1 MIEIVIEILLNPY
14 VQAVIKCL
22 VIVMGF
28 VMALGTV
35 LTLMERKWMS
45 AVQDRIGPN
54 RAYMPWMKGSKLT
67 AHGAFQIAADG
78 LKSIFKED
86 TIPEG
91 ADKVVFFMA
100 PYFAFFSA
108 IVVWAVVPFAAP
120 VAGITFQI
128 TDPNIGL
135 LLVFAV
141 TSLGVYGA
149 VLAGWS
155 SNNKYAILGGAR
167 ATSQMLSYEIFLGLS
182 LVGVFMIT
190 GSLQVSKIVEY
201 QNTYWFG
208 DVIPKWGVFTQP
220 VAFVMFFTAMI
231 AELKRVPFDAPEGES
246 EIIAGYFMEY
256 SGMRWSGFMLAEYV
270 GVVGVSA
277 LTATLFFG
285 GYHVPW
291 LHADGFHLFGFF
303 LPIPALLVVL
313 LQIGS
318 MVTKTVVFCWFIIIL
333 RWTIPKFR
341 FDQIMDLG
349 WKKMLPLALA
359 NVVVTAVW
367 QLAWDTFKL

>member
-1 MIEIVIEILLNPY
+1 MDLVIEILLNPY
-14 VQAVIKCL
+14 VEAVIKIL

-28 VMALGTV
+28 VMLTGTV

-54 RAYMPWMKGSKLT
+54 RAYLPWLGNKKVTG
-67 AHGAFQIAADG
+67 HGVFHIAADG

-91 ADKVVFFMA
+91 ADQTIFFLA
-100 PYFAFFSA
+100 PYFAFFA
-108 IVVWAVVPFAAP
+108 VIVVWAVIPFAGP
-120 VAGITFQI
+120 IGGVTFQI

-182 LVGVFMIT
+182 LVGIFMIT
-190 GSLQVSKIVEY
+190 GSVQVSKIVEF
-201 QNTYWFG
+201 QGTYWFG
-208 DVIPKWGVFTQP
+208 DIIPKWGIITQP
-220 VAFVMFFTAMI
+220 LGFFMFFTAMV

-270 GVVGVSA
+270 GVVSVSA
-277 LTATLFFG
+277 LTVTLFFG
-285 GYHVPW
+285 GYQIPW
-291 LHADGFHLFGFF
+291 LHADGFHLFGAM
-303 LPIPALLVVL
+303 LPVPALLVML
-313 LQIGS
+313 LQIGA
-318 MVTKTVVFCWFIIIL
+318 MITKTVVFCWLIIIL
-333 RWTIPKFR
+333 RWTVPKFR

-349 WKKMLPLALA
+349 WKKLLPLSLI
-359 NVVVTAVW
+359 NLVVTAVW
-367 QLAWDTFKL
+367 LLGWDAVLK

>member
-1 MIEIVIEILLNPY
+1 METLLNPY
-14 VQAVIKCL
+14 VQALIKIV
-22 VIVMGF
+22 VIVLGF
-28 VMALGTV
+28 VMVTGTV

-54 RAYMPWMKGSKLT
+54 RAYFPWFGNKKIVL
-67 AHGAFQIAADG
+67 HGAFQLAADG
-78 LKSIFKED
+78 LKSMFKED
-86 TIPEG
+86 TVPAG
-91 ADKVVFFMA
+91 ADKAIFFLA

-120 VAGITFQI
+120 IGGVTFQI

-182 LVGVFMIT
+182 LVGVFMVT
-190 GSLQVSKIVEY
+190 GSVQVSKIVEY
-201 QNTYWFG
+201 QGTYWFG
-208 DVIPKWGVFTQP
+208 DVIPKWGIFTQP
-220 VAFVMFFTAMI
+220 LGFVMFFTAMV

-270 GVVGVSA
+270 GIVGVAA
-277 LTATLFFG
+277 LTVTLFFG

-291 LHADGFHLFGFF
+291 LHADGFRLFGAV
-303 LPIPALLVVL
+303 LPLPAWLVAL
-313 LQIGS
+313 LQIGA
-318 MVTKTVVFCWFIIIL
+318 MCAKILFFCWFVIIL
-333 RWTIPKFR
+333 RWTVPKFR
-341 FDQIMDLG
+341 FDQIMELG

-359 NVVVTAVW
+359 NVAVTAVW
-367 QLAWDTFKL
+367 LMAWDALQK

>member
-1 MIEIVIEILLNPY
+1 MNTLIGILLNPY
-14 VQAVIKCL
+14 VLALIKIL

-54 RAYMPWMKGSKLT
+54 RAYFPWFGNKKIT
-67 AHGAFQIAADG
+67 AHGAFQLAADG

-91 ADKVVFFMA
+91 ADQVIFFLA
-100 PYFAFFSA
+100 PYFAFFAA

-120 VAGITFQI
+120 LKGFTFQI

-182 LVGVFMIT
+182 LVGVFMVT
-190 GSLQVSKIVEY
+190 GSLQVSRIVAY
-201 QNTYWFG
+201 QGTYWFG
-208 DVIPKWGVFTQP
+208 DVIPKWGLFTQP
-220 VAFVMFFTAMI
+220 LGFLMFFTAMV

-256 SGMRWSGFMLAEYV
+256 SGMRWSGFMLAEYI
-270 GVVGVSA
+270 GIVSVAA
-277 LTATLFFG
+277 LTTTLFLG

-291 LHADGFHLFGFF
+291 LHQNGFHLLGAVLR
-303 LPIPALLVVL
+303 LPAWIVML
-313 LQIGS
+313 LQIGA
-318 MVTKTVVFCWFIIIL
+318 MCTKIVFLCWFIIIL
-333 RWTIPKFR
+333 RWTVPKFR

-349 WKKMLPLALA
+349 WKKMLPLSLV
-359 NVVVTAVW
+359 NVAVTALW
-367 QLAWDTFKL
+367 ILGWDALLK